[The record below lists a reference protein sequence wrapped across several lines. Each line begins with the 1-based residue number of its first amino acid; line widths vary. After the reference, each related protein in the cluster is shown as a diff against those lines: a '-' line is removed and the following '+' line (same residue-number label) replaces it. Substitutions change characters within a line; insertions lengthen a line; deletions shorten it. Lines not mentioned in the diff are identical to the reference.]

1 MARITESFAWLSSCT
16 GHADDDN
23 DVPSMTRRLR
33 SAAGETFRSFA
44 HRNFRLFFLGQM
56 VSQAGTWMQSV
67 AIVWLV
73 LQLTGDGL
81 ALGLVT
87 AAEFLPVLVLG
98 AWAGVVADRADHHRL
113 MTLTQVAFL
122 GLSVVLSAVTLTG
135 AATVP
140 LLLVLSLVFGTI
152 NAFDNPTRRALV
164 VELVPR
170 HDVPNAVGLNSA
182 LMTGA
187 RVVGPAI
194 AGAVIAGPGPGA
206 AFVLN
211 SVTYLAVIVAL
222 LRLDRSA
229 IRPAPRVARAKGQL
243 RAGLRYAWRTPEVR
257 VPLVMLAVV
266 GMLAFNHQVT
276 LPLLA
281 ERTFRGTAT
290 TYTLLLATMSA
301 GSVAGALTVARR
313 SDVTPAAL
321 VRSVAGVAV
330 ASAALAVA
338 PTLPLALVAA
348 LALGFTSIG
357 LVSGANAVVQL
368 RAAPAM
374 RGRVLALLSVVFLG
388 STPIGG
394 PIVGWVAE
402 VTNPRAAVALGGA
415 GALAVL
421 AWALRQLRAHPELGT
436 SAPAGRTAP
445 AGEAPP
451 AGAPAATAV
460 AGVGGGRPP
469 TAERA
474 PAAA

>member
-1 MARITESFAWLSSCT
+1 
-16 GHADDDN
+16 
-23 DVPSMTRRLR
+23 MTRRLR

-374 RGRVLALLSVVFLG
+374 RGRVLALLTAH
-388 STPIGG
+388 STP
-394 PIVGWVAE
+394 
-402 VTNPRAAVALGGA
+402 
-415 GALAVL
+415 
-421 AWALRQLRAHPELGT
+421 
-436 SAPAGRTAP
+436 
-445 AGEAPP
+445 
-451 AGAPAATAV
+451 
-460 AGVGGGRPP
+460 
-469 TAERA
+469 
-474 PAAA
+474 